1 MSRKRK
7 AESSAEQPDP
17 CHEAAQLASSSAD
30 YQWIDI
36 DQGRIIASAPMIVS
50 GAESE
55 EVSEWLKNQLPL
67 VPEFYLNF
75 IDTYFDGDIPDSI
88 FARLA
93 NFPNQLCC
101 TALLDHIA
109 QNPETPLVKAG
120 FHIPP
125 RSVAYRKG

>member
-1 MSRKRK
+1 
-7 AESSAEQPDP
+7 
-17 CHEAAQLASSSAD
+17 
-30 YQWIDI
+30 
-36 DQGRIIASAPMIVS
+36 MIVS

-120 FHIPP
+120 FQIPP